1 MYKRQELDPLSRE
14 EKAKRILNL
23 AGDINVLIDDLKV
36 AVNNKDMQWAL
47 ELSDYLIALNYFTD
61 EVRNLRIDALLYEG
75 SRSSNPNKRNYF
87 LTSAFELST
96 DYVEPSL
103 LDRTSEELLEYISIN
118 TLFDVLSTRYN
129 PDENID
135 ENITVCFVFSSG
147 LTKNITIRNKV
158 AVISNSNQDVCLIT
172 VLTDEIELK
181 KVLTGLS
188 NPVTSISLGDMQI
201 VGGTVEF
208 LQFLSKF
215 R

>member
-1 MYKRQELDPLSRE
+1 ML
-14 EKAKRILNL
+14 
-23 AGDINVLIDDLKV
+23 
-36 AVNNKDMQWAL
+36 
-47 ELSDYLIALNYFTD
+47 F
-61 EVRNLRIDALLYEG
+61 EG

-103 LDRTSEELLEYISIN
+103 LDRTSEELLEYISMN

-129 PDENID
+129 PYLNEEENM
-135 ENITVCFVFSSG
+135 TVCFNFSSG
-147 LTKNITIRNKV
+147 LTKNITLRNQV
-158 AVISNSNQDVCLIT
+158 AVISDIKKDTCSMT

-188 NPVTSISLGDMQI
+188 NPVTSIASGDMQI
-201 VGGTVEF
+201 EGGSVEF